1 VLRFT
6 SFDRGYRNDDE
17 HRYLSHRETPVIRGN
32 NAEGDGE
39 PTGSPGSTESKKEKH
54 MLQNRKAFTL
64 LELIVVIVVAGILA
78 GIAVPSFNAI
88 KDRSAKEAAY
98 QEAVAFAKNV
108 TGLAAF
114 NDPAD
119 VLEADITAALAES
132 DGITGVSTTDLTG
145 SVTANGKT
153 FNLTFTESGAQ
164 WSITKADV
172 VAAS

>member
-1 VLRFT
+1 VT
-6 SFDRGYRNDDE
+6 
-17 HRYLSHRETPVIRGN
+17 RGN

-78 GIAVPSFNAI
+78 GIAVPSYNAI

-119 VLEADITAALAES
+119 VLDADVTAALAES
-132 DGITGVSTTDLTG
+132 DGITGITGAADLEG
-145 SVTANGKT
+145 QVTANGKT

-164 WSITKADV
+164 WTITKANV
-172 VAAS
+172 VAAA